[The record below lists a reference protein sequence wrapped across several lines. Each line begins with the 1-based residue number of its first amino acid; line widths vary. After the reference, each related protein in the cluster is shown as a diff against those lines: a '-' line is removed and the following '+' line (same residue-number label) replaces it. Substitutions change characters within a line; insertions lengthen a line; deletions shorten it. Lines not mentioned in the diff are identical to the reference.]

1 VTPSLCLA
9 VALVVSAQLAPADVT
24 TADAMVT
31 GTVAES
37 VPLKKGPKLAFKL
50 ASIDPAPASFD
61 LALPTDKPSAELLTT
76 SSDLLRSEDSVR
88 SQELSRSQDLSGSE
102 HLPRPEDLPYSE
114 NFDQMTG
121 VQKQDVS
128 ATEMF
133 DECFVVDVCVD
144 RYLWALYQR
153 APKLDTITVQE
164 RRKVTI
170 KRKGKKIT
178 VTRNFG
184 RLVDEDFTWKDPH
197 AADKVNLAMM
207 DYVIGGMDRGFKLK
221 LYHLLHAAEAAGLSP
236 GITSAFRDDYRQEI
250 ASGLKAA
257 SNRSYHGG
265 SLRGGYGHGMAAD
278 VVSTDGATRA
288 ARWIT
293 TQVLWKWI
301 DAHGEEFGVARPYH
315 DRDPPHLAPLDGE
328 EYAKHNP
335 GKVKLAK
342 SGG

>member
-1 VTPSLCLA
+1 LNSRRLATVAPAFCLA
-9 VALVVSAQLAPADVT
+9 IALAGSTQLVPANVATANIASADVSI
-24 TADAMVT
+24 T
-31 GTVAES
+31 GTVTDQA
-37 VPLKKGPKLAFKL
+37 PLKKGPRLAFRL
-50 ASIDPAPASFD
+50 ASLEPARTSFEPA
-61 LALPTDKPSAELLTT
+61 LKLPAEQPSAELT
-76 SSDLLRSEDSVR
+76 STSIDLLPAS
-88 SQELSRSQDLSGSE
+88 
-102 HLPRPEDLPYSE
+102 P
-114 NFDQMTG
+114 DQMVD

-128 ATEMF
+128 AIETF

-178 VTRNFG
+178 VTRKFG
-184 RLVDEDFTWKDPH
+184 RHVDEDFTWKDPH
-197 AADKVNLAMM
+197 AADKMNLAMM

-257 SNRSYHGG
+257 TNRSYHGG

-288 ARWIT
+288 ARWLT

-301 DAHGEEFGVARPYH
+301 DEHGAEYGVGRPYL
-315 DRDPPHLAPLDGE
+315 DRDPPHLAPINGE

-342 SGG
+342 GG

>member
-1 VTPSLCLA
+1 LKSHRLAPVTPSLCLA
-9 VALVVSAQLAPADVT
+9 VVLVVSAQLTPADVT

-31 GTVAES
+31 GTAVES
-37 VPLKKGPKLAFKL
+37 VPLAKGPRLPFRL
-50 ASIDPAPASFD
+50 ASLEAAETSLDPALP
-61 LALPTDKPSAELLTT
+61 LAPEKPSVELTSTT
-76 SSDLLRSEDSVR
+76 VDD
-88 SQELSRSQDLSGSE
+88 
-102 HLPRPEDLPYSE
+102 PRPVNL
-114 NFDQMTG
+114 DQMID

-128 ATEMF
+128 AIEMF
-133 DECFVVDVCVD
+133 DECLVVDVCVD

-184 RLVDEDFTWKDPH
+184 RQVDEDFTWKDPQ
-197 AADKVNLAMM
+197 AADKSNLAMM

-221 LYHLLHAAEAAGLSP
+221 LYHLLHAAEAAGMSP

-250 ASGLKAA
+250 ATGLKAA
-257 SNRSYHGG
+257 TNRSFHGG
-265 SLRGGYGHGMAAD
+265 SLRGGYGHGLAAD

-293 TQVLWKWI
+293 TQALWKWI
-301 DAHGEEFGVARPYH
+301 DDHGTEFGVARPYH

-342 SGG
+342 GG